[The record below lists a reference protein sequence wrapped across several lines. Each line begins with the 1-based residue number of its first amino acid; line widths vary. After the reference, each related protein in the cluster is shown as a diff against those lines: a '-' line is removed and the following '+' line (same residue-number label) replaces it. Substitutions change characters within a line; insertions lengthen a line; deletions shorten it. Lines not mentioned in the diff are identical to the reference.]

1 MVSFY
6 DKCGLYIVI
15 VIELVLVTLLNFVMT
30 LE

>member
-1 MVSFY
+1 MVSYY

-15 VIELVLVTLLNFVMT
+15 VLELVLVTLLNFVVI